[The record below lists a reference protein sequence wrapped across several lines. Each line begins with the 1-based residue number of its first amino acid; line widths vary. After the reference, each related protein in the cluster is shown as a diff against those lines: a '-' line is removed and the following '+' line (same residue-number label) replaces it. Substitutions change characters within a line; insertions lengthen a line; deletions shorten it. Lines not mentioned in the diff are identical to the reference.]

1 MKKTFSAFVLT
12 NTLTLDNLSDVASEY
27 INVETNIIKIISDE
41 IYIRTI
47 NKNKL
52 EQMIQAIESS
62 SIEFE
67 SKFVNYIYNNIQN
80 LVKEEKSTI
89 VGSSLAL
96 VAKYLFDKED
106 SLANIQKI
114 FKKDRLLI
122 SLNKYI
128 IIMMKNNKELQNKIQ
143 ELIEVSHIG
152 IEAKSLISFLNFE
165 TKKIDK
171 DFKIDD
177 YWYDFNFNKKD
188 NVLYMSSK
196 FVSNLEDINKVYE
209 LEKLVNT
216 KYNNYIIANKV
227 YFYRISFI

>member
-1 MKKTFSAFVLT
+1 VKKTFSAFVLT